1 MGSFGQTEHDVTNL
15 FPKGKKFDYDGH
27 TYQVIISGK
36 PKPPRGEC
44 KTDAY
49 IKAVDEDGNYREFK
63 ISIKQ
68 DNAEFLEN
76 KMSLERAKEIFG
88 EDAQDII
95 RKSIATVKDNF
106 LNDYLVYIEGA
117 RRTEPKCIK
126 LGWKFELLRYD
137 GGKRAGKIVLT
148 REQKLNIYAG
158 TELNE
163 GKRNCWVGDSIIE
176 DSGVANMYVEIG
188 ADEVSL
194 KNVLSK
200 MIPIEEFVDS
210 QDSDLCFA
218 CKALNYRAVP
228 DKWDGDRPLAV
239 YVDWKLENRIMT
251 GKIVLNQPL
260 EHKGNEIGEKV
271 QQILN
276 QLGITEKN
284 FSDIKNHL
292 APGTNVSE

>member
-1 MGSFGQTEHDVTNL
+1 MGTFGQTEHDVTNL
-15 FPKGKKFDYDGH
+15 FPIGREFDFDGH
-27 TYQVIISGK
+27 HYRVLVSGK

-44 KTDAY
+44 KTDTY
-49 IKAVDEDGNYREFK
+49 IKAIDEKRQYREFK

-95 RKSIATVKDNF
+95 SKSIATVRENF
-106 LNDYLVYIEGA
+106 MNDYLVYIKGA

-137 GGKRAGKIVLT
+137 GGKRAGTIVLS
-148 REQKLNIYAG
+148 RKQKLNVYAG

-163 GKRNCWVGDSIIE
+163 DKRNCWVGDKIVE
-176 DSGVANMYVEIG
+176 NSGVANMYVEVG
-188 ADEVSL
+188 ADNVTL
-194 KNVLSK
+194 QNVLSN
-200 MIPIEEFVDS
+200 MIPIENFVDS

-228 DKWDGDRPLAV
+228 NKWDGDRPLAV
-239 YVDWKLENRIMT
+239 YVDWKLENNVMSGRIVMDH
-251 GKIVLNQPL
+251 PL
-260 EHKGNEIGEKV
+260 EHRGNEIGENVKNILH
-271 QQILN
+271 QI
-276 QLGITEKN
+276 GISANN
-284 FSDIKNHL
+284 FDEIKHYL
-292 APGTNVSE
+292 ARGTNLSE

>member
-1 MGSFGQTEHDVTNL
+1 MRSTDHPHGESDVVKHRHGINQTEILKHNTHRTTQIRDLPLLQFGQFEIEYYSVC
-15 FPKGKKFDYDGH
+15 G
-27 TYQVIISGK
+27 S
-36 PKPPRGEC
+36 
-44 KTDAY
+44 
-49 IKAVDEDGNYREFK
+49 
-63 ISIKQ
+63 
-68 DNAEFLEN
+68 
-76 KMSLERAKEIFG
+76 KEIFG

-126 LGWKFELLRYD
+126 LGWKFEFLRYD

-260 EHKGNEIGEKV
+260 EHKGNEIGKKV
-271 QQILN
+271 QQILK

-284 FSDIKNHL
+284 FSDIKKHL